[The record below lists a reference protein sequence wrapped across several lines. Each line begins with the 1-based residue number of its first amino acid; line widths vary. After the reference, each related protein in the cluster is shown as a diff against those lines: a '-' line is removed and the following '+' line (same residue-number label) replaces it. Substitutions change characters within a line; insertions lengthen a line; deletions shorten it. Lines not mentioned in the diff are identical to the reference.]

1 MARLLRV
8 CVLAVTGLVLAGCL
22 SGEPRI
28 AEVDQVSAEQRN
40 EMTATDSAEGAS
52 EGGGGSD
59 TAEFIAI
66 DIAYEAAPS
75 EVPAGPV
82 AMTLQNNGSIEHN
95 VVIEQLDDR
104 KVLDAAGGASDDAEV
119 ELDAGDYTYYCDVAG
134 HRAAGMEGTLTVTE

>member
-22 SGEPRI
+22 SAEPRI

-40 EMTATDSAEGAS
+40 ELEATESAEG
-52 EGGGGSD
+52 EGDGGSD

-82 AMTLQNNGSIEHN
+82 AMALQNNGSIEHN
-95 VVIEQLDDR
+95 VVIEELDDR

-119 ELDAGDYTYYCDVAG
+119 ELEAGDYTYYCDIAG
-134 HRAAGMEGTLTVTE
+134 HRSAGMEGTLTVTE